1 MRIVLLDDSFL
12 HYTAQLANALAD
24 AGNDVLFI
32 ASHDTADFAG
42 DNSVEARRE
51 FMDIVG
57 PKVRLEWMHISAI
70 TSLRTLPANLRSAA
84 RIAKLIRNYRPDI
97 LHVQETVNYRELG
110 AIKLAGRG
118 LPMVLTVHNA
128 EMHPGKKASKT
139 EFLRSRLR
147 RSADVII
154 VHGREIGDRL
164 LEDPGMNADKIHRVP
179 IGAYAY
185 YRKWLSGRPQVP
197 NTILFF
203 GSVFRYKGLHYL
215 IQAAPKVLEDIPN
228 AKFVIAGSG
237 PDWPRCKTLI
247 QNHESFT
254 LYEHVI
260 SNPEVTHLFEEASVV
275 VLPYVEASQSAV
287 LCLSF
292 ALGKPTIVTDVGSMP
307 EMVDDGETGLVVP
320 PGDAEALAGAI
331 VRLLKD
337 SNLRESMAARAYQ
350 KASSGDLTWAS
361 VASKT
366 ADIYRQLIKAEKANK
381 E

>member
-12 HYTAQLANALAD
+12 HYTAQLANALAE
-24 AGNDVLFI
+24 AGNHVLFI

-42 DNSVEARRE
+42 DNSAEARRE
-51 FMDIVG
+51 FMEIVG
-57 PKVRLEWMHISAI
+57 PKVHLEWMHISAN
-70 TSLRTLPANLRSAA
+70 TSFKTLFANLRSTA
-84 RIAKLIRNYRPDI
+84 RIAKLIKNFRPDI
-97 LHVQETVNYRELG
+97 LHVQETVNYRILG
-110 AIKLAGRG
+110 AIVLARRV
-118 LPMVLTVHNA
+118 PMVLTVHNA
-128 EMHPGKKASKT
+128 EMHPGKKASRT

-147 RSADVII
+147 KSADAII
-154 VHGREIGDRL
+154 VHGKDIKERL
-164 LEDPGMNADKIHRVP
+164 LENPGMDADKIYRIP

-203 GSVFRYKGLHYL
+203 GSVFRYKGLDYL
-215 IQAAPKVLEDIPN
+215 IQAAPKVLEDIPH

-237 PDWPRCKTLI
+237 PDWPRCKALI
-247 QNHESFT
+247 KNPESFT

-275 VLPYVEASQSAV
+275 VLPYIEASQSAV

-320 PGDAEALAGAI
+320 PGDAEALSAAI
-331 VRLLKD
+331 VSLL
-337 SNLRESMAARAYQ
+337 NEPHLRESMAAKAYQ

-361 VASKT
+361 VATKT
-366 ADIYRQLIKAEKANK
+366 EDVYRQLTKAEEANQK
-381 E
+381 